1 MPYIEKYVYDWVTA
15 RDRALKATCVFD
27 GKNFHSSD
35 PEAWVQLSRAEQALD
50 RFSREWLGFNEV
62 EAVAGVEPTSGASK
76 DPYPPRETAID
87 G

>member
-1 MPYIEKYVYDWVTA
+1 MAYIEKYVYDWVTA
-15 RDRALKATCVFD
+15 RDRALKATCTFD

-50 RFSREWLGFNEV
+50 RYTREWLGM
-62 EAVAGVEPTSGASK
+62 EAVAGVEPASGASK